1 MKICSFDPSSTRNL
15 GYAVAKLENIEKELY
30 SEITAGTF
38 ILEAKEEKPLLL
50 WSVFSIVDSFL
61 LENCPDLVVIEQTG
75 SFSGG
80 FITSQISNCIG
91 VILSCCGK
99 HKIKVITVY
108 PTHVKKI
115 ITGKGKAT
123 KSEMRKSV
131 IGLLQQLKITNTK
144 YNEEHAYDA
153 IANILT
159 FMHECK
165 DIGFEIKLPEIKKIK
180 KPTKSK
186 IKKAV
191 VERVNAP
198 KLPPTNSLTL

>member
-15 GYAVAKLENIEKELY
+15 GYAVASLENTKGELY
-30 SEITAGTF
+30 SQIKAGTF
-38 ILEAKEEKPLLL
+38 VLEPKEERPLLL
-50 WSVFSIVDSFL
+50 WSIFQIIDSFL
-61 LENCPDLVVIEQTG
+61 SENCPELVIIEQTG

-91 VILSCCGK
+91 VILACCGK

-131 IGLLQQLKITNTK
+131 IGLLQQLKIDNTK
-144 YNEEHAYDA
+144 YNEEHTYDA

-159 FMHECK
+159 FMHESK
-165 DIGFEIKLPEIKKIK
+165 DINFEIKIPEICIDKKIK
-180 KPTKSK
+180 NAKNKGHK
-186 IKKAV
+186 IS
-191 VERVNAP
+191 N
-198 KLPPTNSLTL
+198 